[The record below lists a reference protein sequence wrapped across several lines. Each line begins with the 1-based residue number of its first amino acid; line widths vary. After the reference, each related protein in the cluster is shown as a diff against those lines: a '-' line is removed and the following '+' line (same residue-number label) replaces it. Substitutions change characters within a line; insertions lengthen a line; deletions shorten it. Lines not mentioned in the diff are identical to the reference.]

1 MAALVKQT
9 TEEYAFAMSEAPP
22 DFKTLA
28 RRYLDL
34 WQEQVSAM
42 ANDPALAE
50 TLAQGVAMMAQM
62 PASILQAAAAGA
74 ASTVNQARAADA
86 GSSVPS
92 DSPATGPAAGN
103 TPGAAPAAAASD
115 GARDDADGLARRLA
129 AVEERLAALE
139 ARLGAAGGSP
149 APKPGRRRTK
159 RVD

>member
-1 MAALVKQT
+1 VAALVKQT

-34 WQEQVSAM
+34 WQEQVTAM

-92 DSPATGPAAGN
+92 DSPAAGN
-103 TPGAAPAAAASD
+103 APGAAPAAAASD
-115 GARDDADGLARRLA
+115 GACVDADGLARRLA

-139 ARLGAAGGSP
+139 ARLGAPGGSP